1 MQDLIRGLRANKKD
15 ESKFISQAI
24 AEIRQEVK
32 SKDMELKAAAV
43 LKLTYLDMMGY
54 DMSWA
59 SFHVVEVMSSP
70 RLHLKSVGY
79 LAATQ
84 SFQQDT
90 DVLMLTTN
98 LLKKDLG
105 SKPEDIAVT
114 LNGLSHIVT
123 PDLARDISHDLIA
136 MLNHSRAVVRK
147 RAVIALYKVFVKY
160 PEVIPYGITRLKE
173 KLNDADAGTWP
184 NCVTI
189 DQKLT

>member
-1 MQDLIRGLRANKKD
+1 M
-15 ESKFISQAI
+15 
-24 AEIRQEVK
+24 
-32 SKDMELKAAAV
+32 
-43 LKLTYLDMMGY
+43 
-54 DMSWA
+54 
-59 SFHVVEVMSSP
+59 
-70 RLHLKSVGY
+70 
-79 LAATQ
+79 
-84 SFQQDT
+84 
-90 DVLMLTTN
+90 
-98 LLKKDLG
+98 
-105 SKPEDIAVT
+105 T